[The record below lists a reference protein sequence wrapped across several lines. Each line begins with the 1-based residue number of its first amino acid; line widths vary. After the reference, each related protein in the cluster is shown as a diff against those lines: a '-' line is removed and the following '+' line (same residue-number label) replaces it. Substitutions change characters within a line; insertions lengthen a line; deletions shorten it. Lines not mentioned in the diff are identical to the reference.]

1 MFLEG
6 LGFALA
12 ALHFGMPLTYF
23 ACMKN
28 YTKKPWNIA
37 VDEKH
42 TPKISVIVPTFRE
55 EEFINEKLGDLYAQD
70 YDKNLL
76 EVIVVDDF
84 SDDQT
89 SHLAEQWISD
99 HHDFNVKLI
108 QRTVHQG
115 KLSCLNE
122 AINEINPLTDLI
134 VLTDADAFWDR
145 NALSR
150 AGRYFADAKVGSVT
164 CCIVYV
170 GPKVSRV
177 ENEYRN
183 YYNILRVAESK
194 RQATPI
200 QNGPLLAIRARILK
214 HPGFPNY
221 RGSDDSVFGSFVAFM
236 GYRAIQAD
244 DVFVREPT
252 RGSNFRRKVRRANRL
267 VQNFLKTKRYAR
279 SVNAYVKSSFDDV
292 WRVEWWLHIVNPWFL
307 VASVGL
313 LMVSAVFYG
322 STLAV
327 LALFGG
333 LLLLVQGAYRMWIG
347 QQLYL
352 IVARLWGLRT
362 KDVTW
367 KR

>member
-1 MFLEG
+1 MFLDG
-6 LGFALA
+6 LGLTLA
-12 ALHFGMPLTYF
+12 AIHFGTPLTYY
-23 ACMKN
+23 AYMRK
-28 YTKKPWNIA
+28 YTKKPWNIEL
-37 VDEKH
+37 DQKH
-42 TPKISVIVPTFRE
+42 APRISVILPTFRE
-55 EEFINEKLGDLYAQD
+55 EEFINEKLDDLYAQD

-76 EVIVVDDF
+76 RVILVDDL
-84 SDDQT
+84 SDDRT
-89 SHLAEQWISD
+89 SDLAEQWISD
-99 HHDFNVKLI
+99 HTNFDVKLI
-108 QRTVHQG
+108 QQTVHQG
-115 KLSCLNE
+115 KLSCLN
-122 AINEINPLTDLI
+122 AALKEISPLTELV
-134 VLTDADAFWDR
+134 VLTDADAFWNHD
-145 NALSR
+145 ALNQASK
-150 AGRYFADAKVGSVT
+150 YFADPKVGCVT
-164 CCIVYV
+164 CCIAYI
-170 GPKVSRV
+170 GNKVSL

-200 QNGPLLAIRARILK
+200 QNGPLLAIATKILK

-244 DVFVREPT
+244 DVFVREPA

-279 SVNAYVKSSFDDV
+279 SMNVYVKSSFEDV
-292 WRVEWWLHIVNPWFL
+292 WKVEWWLHIVNPWFL
-307 VASVGL
+307 VASVVV
-313 LMVSAVFYG
+313 LMISAVFYG
-322 STLAV
+322 STLGLV
-327 LALFGG
+327 ALFAG
-333 LLLLVQGAYRMWIG
+333 LLLVVRKSYRMWIG